1 MKKYLFMVMIAVMM
15 LSGSTTVNA
24 QVAQNGKERVH
35 LTVDQIIQKRTEKMV
50 QTLMLDDAT
59 SAKFIPVYSQYLK
72 EKMDCRVIKPKH
84 MGMDVNAKTDAEID
98 QMIQENF
105 AQSHKILDI
114 REKYYAKF
122 RKFLTPKQIMKIYQV
137 EKTDAGK
144 MKIEMIKRQRGLGN
158 KGIFA
163 RPNFNS
169 VQLLIKLSNSSNAE
183 FPSP

>member
-72 EKMDCRVIKPKH
+72 EKMDCRVMKPKH

-158 KGIFA
+158 KGIFGK
-163 RPNFNS
+163 PNFKFS
-169 VQLLIKLSNSSNAE
+169 D
-183 FPSP
+183 

>member
-72 EKMDCRVIKPKH
+72 EKMDHDLKQRLETLFQPS
-84 MGMDVNAKTDAEID
+84 TE
-98 QMIQENF
+98 
-105 AQSHKILDI
+105 
-114 REKYYAKF
+114 
-122 RKFLTPKQIMKIYQV
+122 FL
-137 EKTDAGK
+137 E
-144 MKIEMIKRQRGLGN
+144 
-158 KGIFA
+158 
-163 RPNFNS
+163 S
-169 VQLLIKLSNSSNAE
+169 
-183 FPSP
+183 

>member
-35 LTVDQIIQKRTEKMV
+35 LSVDQIIQKRTGKMV

-72 EKMDCRVIKPKH
+72 DKMECRIMKPKR

-98 QMIQENF
+98 QMIQDNF
-105 AQSHKILDI
+105 AQSRKILDI

-122 RKFLTPKQIMKIYQV
+122 RKFLTPKQIMKIYQA
-137 EKTDAGK
+137 EKNDVVK
-144 MKIEMIKRQRGLGN
+144 LKNEMMKRKKGMGN
-158 KGIFA
+158 KGAF
-163 RPNFNS
+163 RSPNF
-169 VQLLIKLSNSSNAE
+169 K
-183 FPSP
+183 FGD